1 MVKKAPAAVAKQ
13 VDDAFTNDLLKET
26 EMAKAAYNH
35 QEKSQAQTKQPR
47 KNPDQ
52 KFIDLMD
59 DLDI

>member
-1 MVKKAPAAVAKQ
+1 
-13 VDDAFTNDLLKET
+13 
-26 EMAKAAYNH
+26 MAKAAYN
-35 QEKSQAQTKQPR
+35 QQDKGQGQPNRPR